1 MCSVQLS
8 FKVRGASGVYGGVWC
23 AAKGPCQKFW
33 ATGLWAVGFVE
44 GLLPSQRHTN
54 PEHSSLP
61 RPPKVSKI
69 MANTYAKLLFN
80 ILYFGV

>member
-1 MCSVQLS
+1 MC
-8 FKVRGASGVYGGVWC
+8 REGALPEILGYRALGCGVCG
-23 AAKGPCQKFW
+23 
-33 ATGLWAVGFVE
+33 